1 MGMRKRR
8 GPREETKTDVVPVIN
23 VSLVVVLT
31 LMIIS
36 PQLDQGAVDVNLPMA
51 RATENEDE
59 NKIEISC
66 TLDGEIFFT
75 DVPIA
80 LAEVQPLMEELL
92 VDTPDAIAVV
102 RADQDLP
109 YGEVEKVIAEIEK
122 AKPREISLATSPDD
136 AGDDAE
142 VAVADGGD
150 TP

>member
-1 MGMRKRR
+1 MTRRKRR
-8 GPREETKTDVVPVIN
+8 GPSMDVRTDVVPVIN

-36 PQLDQGAVDVNLPMA
+36 PQLDQGAVDVNLPTA

-59 NKIEISC
+59 NKIEITC
-66 TLDGEIFFT
+66 TLDGGIWFT

-80 LAEVQPLMEELL
+80 LSEVQPLMEELL

-109 YGEVEKVIAEIEK
+109 YGQVEKVIAEIEK

-136 AGDDAE
+136 AADASAATSHAG
-142 VAVADGGD
+142 VS
-150 TP
+150 P